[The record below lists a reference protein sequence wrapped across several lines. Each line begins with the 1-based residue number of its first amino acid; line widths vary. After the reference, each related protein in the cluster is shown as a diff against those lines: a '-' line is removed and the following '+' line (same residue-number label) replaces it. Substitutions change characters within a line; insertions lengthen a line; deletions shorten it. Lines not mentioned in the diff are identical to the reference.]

1 MSIALISNAT
11 IAHVAMKT
19 SNLTKDDVYYPLG
32 RSSWLSGLVDDKSKL
47 YQCDPD
53 IIFVILHGRT
63 LLSEDSLSSAEA
75 AQAEISSIIDV
86 IRSAARKHD
95 RTTFVISTID
105 LPLTKMHPLVSRRP
119 EPQAE
124 AFWRRSIE
132 ELDLPILELSEIC
145 TTLGRERFYNNRIWY
160 MGYMPFSKEGED
172 ALAAEISRIWR
183 AYRTP
188 RRRCIALGL
197 DNILWGGS
205 LEVDGIDGV
214 HLDVGGSGS
223 RFFDFQ
229 KRLIDLK
236 ESGVMLAVISKNNLK
251 AALKCINN
259 HPGMLLREGDFA
271 AIRSNSEPKPANLES
286 IAEELGIGTDSF
298 VFIDG
303 DPAER
308 EEMETSKPEVVVPI
322 PPEDSSQME
331 TFMVG
336 VSRQYFLRTKREEP

>member
-11 IAHVAMKT
+11 ITNVAMKT
-19 SNLTKDDVYYPLG
+19 SNTTRDDVYYPRG
-32 RSSWLSGLVDDKSKL
+32 RSSWLSGLGDDKSKL

-53 IIFVILHGRT
+53 IIFIILHGRT
-63 LLSEDSLSSAEA
+63 LLSESSLSSAEA
-75 AQAEISSIIDV
+75 AQAEISSVTDV
-86 IRSAARKHD
+86 IRSAADKHD
-95 RTTFVISTID
+95 RTKFVVSTID
-105 LPLTKMHPLVSRRP
+105 IPLVKVHPLVSRRP

-124 AFWRRSIE
+124 AFWRRSVE
-132 ELDLPILELSEIC
+132 ELGLPILELSEIC
-145 TTLGRERFYNNRIWY
+145 AALGREKFYNNRIWY
-160 MGYMPFSKEGED
+160 MGYMPFSKDGED

-183 AYRTP
+183 AYKAP
-188 RRRCIALGL
+188 RRCCAALGL

-205 LEVDGIDGV
+205 LEIDGIDGI
-214 HLDVGGSGS
+214 HLDTIGSGS

-229 KRLIDLK
+229 RRLLDLK
-236 ESGVMLAVISKNNLK
+236 ESGVMLAVISKNRVK

-271 AIRSNSEPKPANLES
+271 AIRLNSEPKPANLES

-308 EEMETSKPEVVVPI
+308 EEMEMAKPEVAVPI

-331 TFMVG
+331 AFMVE
-336 VSRQYFLRTKREEP
+336 VSRQYFLRIKHEEP